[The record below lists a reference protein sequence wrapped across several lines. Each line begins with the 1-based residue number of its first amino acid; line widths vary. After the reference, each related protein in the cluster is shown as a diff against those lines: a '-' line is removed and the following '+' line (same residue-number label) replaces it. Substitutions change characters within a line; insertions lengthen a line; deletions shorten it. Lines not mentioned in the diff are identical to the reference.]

1 MQTILLV
8 AAEAKEL
15 RGILRRCQRPERL
28 GWPLR
33 FSRAGELAGQRLL
46 MVADGPGRELALG
59 ALRLALGRQRV
70 DAVVSTGW
78 CGALEPDF
86 APGEI
91 FVASRVE
98 AAGEHMS
105 YTAGIPRTGQK
116 ARSGC
121 LVTVDRVVRTIEHKV
136 RLRQAGAA
144 AVDMEAAAVA
154 SEARAAGIPFFCVR
168 VVLDLAGEDLRL
180 DLEAARDRQGRFSR
194 GRILRAALARPRLL
208 IPELIR
214 LERRSRLAA
223 RALGDFVAE
232 CRFEP

>member
-8 AAEAKEL
+8 AAEKREL
-15 RGILRRCQRPERL
+15 AGVLRRCQRPEKL
-28 GWPLR
+28 GWPLQ
-33 FSRAGELAGQRLL
+33 FCWAGELAGQRVL
-46 MVADGPGRELALG
+46 MVADGPGRELARG
-59 ALRLALGRQRV
+59 AMRLALGRQRA

-78 CGALEPDF
+78 CGALEPDYG
-86 APGEI
+86 PGEI

-98 AAGEHMS
+98 AAGENMS

-116 ARSGC
+116 FRSGC
-121 LVTVDRVVRTIEHKV
+121 LVTVDRVVRTIEDKV

-154 SEARAAGIPFFCVR
+154 SEARAAGMPFFCVR
-168 VVLDLAGEDLRL
+168 VVLDLAGENLRL
-180 DLEAARDRQGRFSR
+180 DLDAARDQDGRFSSS
-194 GRILRAALARPRLL
+194 RILRAALAQPRRLV
-208 IPELIR
+208 PELIR

-223 RALGDFVAE
+223 RALGDFIAE